1 MILMSVVDTIQVS
14 SRFGGVN
21 SKGDY
26 EFELALFVKNFIAFS
41 FKFFD
46 IDETIDIPANSPFNL
61 RDIIA
66 LLIYGYL
73 NGITSTVVIASNS
86 EFHELYKLVSNNLI
100 ISDRTLRDYREKY
113 CNLFEKILSLTLI
126 FAYYIGFTDFE
137 HIAFR
142 WNNSKSF

>member
-1 MILMSVVDTIQVS
+1 MSVVDTIQVS

-100 ISDRTLRDYREKY
+100 ISDRTLRDYREK
-113 CNLFEKILSLTLI
+113 IL
-126 FAYYIGFTDFE
+126 
-137 HIAFR
+137 
-142 WNNSKSF
+142 